1 VGVIP
6 IGREELEAYLK
17 LRKHGEPVSIRG
29 FQRLMGYN
37 SPGKAERVLKKLEKM
52 GLVERTP
59 SGYIVGRDL
68 PPELSS
74 YIIIKGYVFPRT
86 LLYALYASTV
96 IIVYSILAEP
106 PHPTLILLASIMAP
120 YWIEVFREVRLLS
133 RLRKGMH

>member
-1 VGVIP
+1 MRAIP

-37 SPGKAERVLKKLEKM
+37 SPGKAERVEK
-52 GLVERTP
+52 TS

-74 YIIIKGYVFPRT
+74 YIIVKGYVFPRSLVYAT
-86 LLYALYASTV
+86 YSSVVVTTYVLLARPP
-96 IIVYSILAEP
+96 EP
-106 PHPTLILLASIMAP
+106 LILLLLLIIAP
-120 YWIEVFREVRLLS
+120 YWIGVVREFNTLKK
-133 RLRKGMH
+133 LRKGLMQ